1 MDGDFHDIQVE
12 ALEQQLRSERK
23 FLEEQ
28 AAEREV
34 LTLGIFAF
42 LLKIMISWLNL
53 TFSSLTPGG
62 ERGVLPTG
70 GSVGGGVEEE
80 REGGGQEGER
90 FNHPRCEGKGS
101 SLRET
106 NLWPFLLQQY
116 FNIPAPTI
124 PPICCGLS

>member
-1 MDGDFHDIQVE
+1 MKSK
-12 ALEQQLRSERK
+12 QLRGRSGLLASLP
-23 FLEEQ
+23 FS
-28 AAEREV
+28 
-34 LTLGIFAF
+34 F
-42 LLKIMISWLNL
+42 LLKIMIPWLNL

-101 SLRET
+101 SLRE
-106 NLWPFLLQQY
+106 NKSLVISLAVL
-116 FNIPAPTI
+116 
-124 PPICCGLS
+124 

>member
-42 LLKIMISWLNL
+42 LLKIMIPWLNL

-106 NLWPFLLQQY
+106 NLWPFLLQY

-124 PPICCGLS
+124 PPIRCGLS

>member
-1 MDGDFHDIQVE
+1 MDDDFHDIQVE

-42 LLKIMISWLNL
+42 LLKIMIPWLNL

-101 SLRET
+101 SLRENI
-106 NLWPFLLQQY
+106 NLWPFLLQY

-124 PPICCGLS
+124 PPIRCGLS

>member
-80 REGGGQEGER
+80 SKGGGQEGER

-101 SLRET
+101 SLRE
-106 NLWPFLLQQY
+106 NKSLAISLAVL
-116 FNIPAPTI
+116 
-124 PPICCGLS
+124 

>member
-53 TFSSLTPGG
+53 TFSSLIPDG
-62 ERGVLPTG
+62 ERGVLPTS
-70 GSVGGGVEEE
+70 GSIGGGVEEE

-101 SLRET
+101 SLREKKS
-106 NLWPFLLQQY
+106 LAISLAVL
-116 FNIPAPTI
+116 
-124 PPICCGLS
+124 